1 LGGVIKGQEYMFED
15 LRGFLAH
22 LESQGQLV
30 RVKDEVDVK
39 YEIAAGMRKTSDIE
53 GPALLFENIKGYP
66 GWRVLGGLFA
76 TRKLVALGLG
86 VPQEQMLER
95 YLTLEDQRIPPELV
109 STGPV
114 KEIKWTGSQI
124 DLRKIPIVTHASKD
138 CGPYVTIGVQ
148 IGKDAD
154 SGVRNLSIH
163 RMLLLGKDRLSL
175 WAPADHHLG
184 RMILKAEE
192 KGRGLE
198 VATAVGVDPAI
209 IVGSQS
215 KVPYGIDEFHVAGG
229 LRGAPVKLIK
239 CETIDVEVPAF
250 AEVVIEGVTIP
261 GERVADGPYG
271 EYPGCYSEA
280 KQAPVL
286 KVTAIT
292 MRQNAIWQTALT
304 GMPVTENHTLIEYG
318 NAAVVYR
325 EIKKIVP
332 EVKAINLT
340 PGGTFRHHVV
350 VSIKKRAENEGRNVI
365 LSLLSLG
372 IGLKQ
377 VIVVDDDIDPFD
389 PMQVDWAL
397 ATRMQAD
404 KDVIIIPR
412 IACSTL
418 DPSVPEPRVTAG
430 LGIDATAPMKD
441 RWRFEKVEIPG
452 VDKVKYI

>member
-1 LGGVIKGQEYMFED
+1 MFED
-15 LRGFLAH
+15 LRGYLSY
-22 LESQGQLV
+22 LEKQGQLL
-30 RVKDEVDVK
+30 RVSDEVDAK
-39 YEIAAGMRKTSDIE
+39 FEIAAGIRKTSDIE
-53 GPALLFENIKGYP
+53 GPALLFESVRGFP

-86 VPQEQMLER
+86 VPQEQLLER
-95 YLTLEDQRIPPELV
+95 YLTLEDKRIPPEIV
-109 STGPV
+109 ATGPV
-114 KEIKWTGSQI
+114 KEIKWSGDQV
-124 DLRKIPIVTHASKD
+124 DLAKLPIVTHASKD

-148 IGKDAD
+148 VGKDPD
-154 SGVRNLSIH
+154 THIRNLSIH
-163 RMLLLGKDRLSL
+163 RMLVLGKDKLSL

-192 KGRGLE
+192 KKRGLE
-198 VATAVGVDPAI
+198 VATAIGVEPSLI
-209 IVGSQS
+209 IGSQA
-215 KVPYGIDEFHVAGG
+215 KVPYGIDEYHVAGG
-229 LRGAPVKLIK
+229 LRGAPVRLTK
-239 CETIDVEVPAF
+239 CESIDVEVPAA
-250 AEVVIEGVTIP
+250 AEIVIEGVTIP

-292 MRQNAIWQTALT
+292 MRQNPIYQTALT

-325 EIKKIVP
+325 EVKKIVP
-332 EVKAINLT
+332 EARAVNMT

-365 LSLLSLG
+365 LALLSLG

-377 VIVVDDDIDPFD
+377 VIVVDEDIDPFD
-389 PMQVDWAL
+389 PMQVEWAM
-397 ATRMQAD
+397 ATRFQAD
-404 KDVIIIPR
+404 KDAIIVPR

-418 DPSVPEPRVTAG
+418 DPSCPENRVTAG
-430 LGIDATAPMKD
+430 LGIDATAPMKE

-452 VDKVKYI
+452 VDKVKYV

>member
-1 LGGVIKGQEYMFED
+1 MFED

-22 LESQGQLV
+22 LESQSQLV

-39 YEIAAGMRKTSDIE
+39 YEIAAGVRKTSDIE
-53 GPALLFENIKGYP
+53 GPALLFESIKGYP

-86 VPQEQMLER
+86 VPQEQMLAR

-124 DLRKIPIVTHASKD
+124 DLSKIPIVTHAGKD

-148 IGKDAD
+148 IGKDID

-163 RMLLLGKDRLSL
+163 RMLVLGKDRLSL

-209 IVGSQS
+209 VVASQS
-215 KVPYGIDEFHVAGG
+215 KVPYGIDEFHVGGG
-229 LRGAPVKLIK
+229 LRGAPVKLIP

-250 AEVVIEGVTIP
+250 AEVVIEGVTVP

-292 MRQNAIWQTALT
+292 MRHNPIWQTALT

-325 EIKKIVP
+325 EVKKIVP

-365 LSLLSLG
+365 LGLLSLG

>member
-1 LGGVIKGQEYMFED
+1 MFKD
-15 LRGFLAH
+15 LRGYLSH
-22 LESQGQLV
+22 LEEQRQLL
-30 RVKDEVDVK
+30 RVKEEVDVRHD
-39 YEIAAGMRKTSDIE
+39 IAAGIRKTSDVE
-53 GPALLFENIKGYP
+53 GPALLFENVKGFP

-86 VPQEQMLER
+86 VPQERMLER
-95 YLTLEDQRIPPELV
+95 YLTLEDKRIPPEMV
-109 STGPV
+109 STAPV
-114 KEIKWTGSQI
+114 KEIKWTGAEI
-124 DLRKIPIVTHASKD
+124 DLGKLPIVTHASKD

-148 IGKDAD
+148 VGKDPET
-154 SGVRNLSIH
+154 GIRNLSIH
-163 RMLLLGKDRLSL
+163 RMLVLGKDKLSL

-192 KGRGLE
+192 KTRGLE
-198 VATAVGVDPAI
+198 VATAIGVEPSLV
-209 IVGSQS
+209 VGSQA
-215 KVPYGIDEFHVAGG
+215 KVPYGIDEYHVAGG
-229 LRGAPVKLIK
+229 LRGAPVELTR
-239 CETIDVEVPAF
+239 CETIDVEVPAA
-250 AEVVIEGVTIP
+250 AEIVIEGVTIP

-280 KQAPVL
+280 KQAAAL

-292 MRQNAIWQTALT
+292 MRKNPIYQTALT

-325 EIKKIVP
+325 EVKKIVP
-332 EVKAINLT
+332 EVRGVNMT

-365 LSLLSLG
+365 LALLSLG

-377 VIVVDDDIDPFD
+377 VIVVDHDIDPFD
-389 PMQVDWAL
+389 PLQVDWAM
-397 ATRMQAD
+397 ATRFQAD
-404 KDVIIIPR
+404 KDAIIVPR

-418 DPSVPEPRVTAG
+418 DPSCPENRVTAG
-430 LGIDATAPMKD
+430 MGIDATAPMKE

-452 VDKVKYI
+452 VEKVKYV

>member
-1 LGGVIKGQEYMFED
+1 MFED
-15 LRGFLAH
+15 LRGYLSH
-22 LESQGQLV
+22 LEKQGQLL
-30 RVKDEVDVK
+30 RVSDEVDAK
-39 YEIAAGMRKTSDIE
+39 FEIAAGIRKTSDIE
-53 GPALLFENIKGYP
+53 GPALLFESVRGFP

-86 VPQEQMLER
+86 VPQDQMLER
-95 YLTLEDQRIPPELV
+95 YLTLEDKRIPPEIV
-109 STGPV
+109 ATGPV
-114 KEIKWTGSQI
+114 KEIKWTGDQV
-124 DLRKIPIVTHASKD
+124 DLAKLPIVTHASKD

-148 IGKDAD
+148 VGKDPD
-154 SGVRNLSIH
+154 THIRNLSIH
-163 RMLLLGKDRLSL
+163 RMLVLGKDKLSL

-192 KGRGLE
+192 KKRGLE
-198 VATAVGVDPAI
+198 VATAIGVEPSLI
-209 IVGSQS
+209 IGSQA
-215 KVPYGIDEFHVAGG
+215 KVPYGIDEYHVAGG
-229 LRGAPVKLIK
+229 LRGAPVRLTK
-239 CETIDVEVPAF
+239 CESIDVEVPAA
-250 AEVVIEGVTIP
+250 AEIVIEGVTIP

-280 KQAPVL
+280 KHAPVL

-292 MRQNAIWQTALT
+292 MRQNPIYQTALT

-325 EIKKIVP
+325 EVKKIVP
-332 EVKAINLT
+332 EARAVNMT

-365 LSLLSLG
+365 LALLSLG

-377 VIVVDDDIDPFD
+377 VIVVDEDIDPFD
-389 PMQVDWAL
+389 PMQVEWAM
-397 ATRMQAD
+397 ATRFQAD
-404 KDVIIIPR
+404 KDAIIVPR

-418 DPSVPEPRVTAG
+418 DPSCPENRVTAG
-430 LGIDATAPMKD
+430 LGIDATAPMKE

-452 VDKVKYI
+452 VDKVKYV

>member
-1 LGGVIKGQEYMFED
+1 MFED
-15 LRGFLAH
+15 LRGFLTH
-22 LESQGQLV
+22 LESQKQLL
-30 RVKDEVDVK
+30 RVKDEVSVK

-53 GPALLFENIKGYP
+53 GPALLFENVRGYP

-86 VPQEQMLER
+86 VPQDKILDR
-95 YLTLEDQRIPPELV
+95 YMTLEDDRIAPEIV
-109 STGPV
+109 PNGPV
-114 KEIKWTGSQI
+114 QEIKWTGDQV
-124 DLRKIPIVTHASKD
+124 DLTKLPIVTHAGKD

-148 IGKDAD
+148 IGKDPE
-154 SGVRNLSIH
+154 SGVRNVSIH
-163 RMLLLGKDRLSL
+163 RMLVLGKDRLSL

-184 RMILKAEE
+184 RMILIAEE
-192 KGRGLE
+192 KNKGLE
-198 VATAVGVDPAI
+198 VATAVGVEPAI
-209 IVGSQS
+209 VVASQA

-229 LRGAPVKLIK
+229 LRGAAVKLVK

-250 AEVVIEGVTIP
+250 AEVVIQGVTIP

-292 MRQNAIWQTALT
+292 MRQNPIYQTALT

-325 EIKKIVP
+325 EVKKIVP
-332 EVKAINLT
+332 EARAVNMT

-365 LSLLSLG
+365 LALLSLG

-377 VIVVDDDIDPFD
+377 VIVVDEDIDPFD
-389 PMQVDWAL
+389 PMQVEWAM
-397 ATRMQAD
+397 ATRFQAD
-404 KDVIIIPR
+404 KDAIIVPR

-418 DPSVPEPRVTAG
+418 DPSCPEARVTAG

-452 VDKVKYI
+452 VDKVT

>member
-1 LGGVIKGQEYMFED
+1 MFDD
-15 LRGFLAH
+15 LRGYLTY
-22 LESQGQLV
+22 LEGQGQLV

-39 YEIAAGMRKTSDIE
+39 YEIAAGMRKTSDID
-53 GPALLFENIKGYP
+53 GPALLFENIRGYR

-95 YLTLEDQRIPPELV
+95 YLTLEDERIPPEIV
-109 STGPV
+109 AAGPV
-114 KEIKWTGSQI
+114 KEIRWTGSQI
-124 DLRKIPIVTHASKD
+124 DLTKIPIVTHASKD

-148 IGKDAD
+148 VGKDTD

-184 RMILKAEE
+184 RMILKAEA

-198 VATAVGVDPAI
+198 VATAVCVDSD
-209 IVGSQS
+209 IVVASQA
-215 KVPYGIDEFHVAGG
+215 KVPYGIDEFYVAGG
-229 LRGAPVKLIK
+229 LRGAAVKLIK

-292 MRQNAIWQTALT
+292 MRQNPIWQTALT

-325 EIKKIVP
+325 EVKKIVP

-365 LSLLSLG
+365 LALLSLG

-377 VIVVDDDIDPFD
+377 VTVVDEDIDPFD

-404 KDVIIIPR
+404 KDIIIIPR

-418 DPSVPEPRVTAG
+418 DPSVPEARVTAG

-441 RWRFEKVEIPG
+441 HWRFEKVEIPG

>member
-1 LGGVIKGQEYMFED
+1 MFDD
-15 LRGFLAH
+15 LRGFLTH
-22 LESQGQLV
+22 LESQGQLI

-39 YEIAAGMRKTSDIE
+39 YEIAAGVRKTSDIE
-53 GPALLFENIKGYP
+53 GPALLFENVKRYP

-86 VPQEQMLER
+86 VPQDQMLDR

-114 KEIKWTGSQI
+114 KEIKWTGSQV
-124 DLRKIPIVTHASKD
+124 DLSKIPIITHAGKD

-148 IGKDAD
+148 VGKDTD

-163 RMLLLGKDRLSL
+163 RMLVLGKDRLSL

-198 VATAVGVDPAI
+198 VATAVGVEPT
-209 IVGSQS
+209 IVIGSQS
-215 KVPYGIDEFHVAGG
+215 KVPYGIDEFHIAGG
-229 LRGAPVKLIK
+229 LRGGAVKLVK

-250 AEVVIEGVTIP
+250 AEVVIEGVTVP

-292 MRQNAIWQTALT
+292 MRQNPIWQTALT

-325 EIKKIVP
+325 EVKKIVP

-412 IACSTL
+412 VACSTL
-418 DPSVPEPRVTAG
+418 DPSVPEARVTAG

>member
-1 LGGVIKGQEYMFED
+1 MFED
-15 LRGFLAH
+15 LRGFLSH
-22 LESQGQLV
+22 LQNEKQLL
-30 RVKDEVDVK
+30 RVTDEVDVR
-39 YEIAAGMRKTSDIE
+39 YEIAAGMRKTSDIQ
-53 GPALLFENIKGYP
+53 GPALLFENIKGFP

-86 VPQEQMLER
+86 VSTEELLER
-95 YLTLEDQRIPPELV
+95 YLTLEDRRIAPEMV
-109 STGPV
+109 SSGPV
-114 KEIKWTGSQI
+114 KEIRWTGDKV
-124 DLRKIPIVTHASKD
+124 DLSKLPVVTHAGKD
-138 CGPYVTIGVQ
+138 CGPYITIGVQ
-148 IGKDAD
+148 IGKDPD
-154 SGVRNLSIH
+154 TGVRNLSIH
-163 RMLLLGKDRLSL
+163 RMLVLGKDRLSL
-175 WAPADHHLG
+175 WAPPDHHLG
-184 RMILKAEE
+184 RMILIAEE

-198 VATAVGVDPAI
+198 VATAIGVDPAI
-209 IVGSQS
+209 VVGSQA
-215 KVPYGIDEFHVAGG
+215 KVPYGIDEFYVSGG
-229 LRGAPVKLIK
+229 LRGSQVKLVK

-250 AEVVIEGVTIP
+250 AEIIIEGVTIP

-271 EYPGCYSEA
+271 EYPGCYSET

-292 MRQNAIWQTALT
+292 MRQNPIWQTALT

-325 EIKKIVP
+325 EVKKIVP
-332 EVKAINLT
+332 EMRGINMT

-365 LSLLSLG
+365 LALLSLG

-389 PMQVDWAL
+389 PMQVDWAMS
-397 ATRMQAD
+397 TRFQAD
-404 KDVIIIPR
+404 KDAMIIPR

-418 DPSVPEPRVTAG
+418 DPSCSEARVTAG
-430 LGIDATAPMKD
+430 LGIDATAPMKE

-452 VDKVKYI
+452 VDKIKYL

>member
-1 LGGVIKGQEYMFED
+1 MFED
-15 LRGFLAH
+15 LRGYLSH
-22 LESQGQLV
+22 LEKQGQLL
-30 RVKDEVDVK
+30 RVSDEVDAK
-39 YEIAAGMRKTSDIE
+39 FEIAAGIRKTSDIE
-53 GPALLFENIKGYP
+53 GPALLFESVRGFP

-86 VPQEQMLER
+86 VPQEQLLER
-95 YLTLEDQRIPPELV
+95 YLTLEDKRIPPEIV
-109 STGPV
+109 ATGPV
-114 KEIKWTGSQI
+114 KEIKWSGDQV
-124 DLRKIPIVTHASKD
+124 DLAKLPIVTHASKD

-148 IGKDAD
+148 VGKDPD
-154 SGVRNLSIH
+154 THIRNLSIH
-163 RMLLLGKDRLSL
+163 RMLVLGKDKLSL

-192 KGRGLE
+192 KKRGLE
-198 VATAVGVDPAI
+198 VATAIGVEPSLI
-209 IVGSQS
+209 IGSQA
-215 KVPYGIDEFHVAGG
+215 KVPYGIDEYHVAGG
-229 LRGAPVKLIK
+229 LRGAPVRLTK
-239 CETIDVEVPAF
+239 CESIDVEVPAA
-250 AEVVIEGVTIP
+250 AEIVIEGVTIP

-292 MRQNAIWQTALT
+292 MRQNPIYQTALT

-325 EIKKIVP
+325 EVKKIVP
-332 EVKAINLT
+332 EARAVNMT

-365 LSLLSLG
+365 LALLSLG

-377 VIVVDDDIDPFD
+377 VIVVDEDIDPFD
-389 PMQVDWAL
+389 PMQVEWAM
-397 ATRMQAD
+397 ATRFQAD
-404 KDVIIIPR
+404 KDAIIVPR

-418 DPSVPEPRVTAG
+418 DPSCPENRVTAG
-430 LGIDATAPMKD
+430 LGIDATAPMKE

-452 VDKVKYI
+452 VDKVKYV